1 MGRKAGW
8 EQPVSQRGAEV
19 PATPAT
25 PFAAA
30 QTQLSAFPAS
40 VLTPEPLCPPLTGA
54 LSFTAAT
61 VACSWSPSSSLHC
74 GGRDCPEL
82 PPQAPSRRAG
92 PHGGRL
98 EAPPVVP
105 AAGQDPGQQ
114 WEGRRAQRL
123 SSAAL
128 CWCFEEQQG
137 ALGPEAGRG
146 PSRLPLREPTPGGSG
161 AAGTGLS
168 PAPGTA
174 ACLLPGALPG
184 PPGVRKSGTGAAG
197 LSPRRTSPHTF
208 PHAA

>member
-30 QTQLSAFPAS
+30 QTQLSAFAAS
-40 VLTPEPLCPPLTGA
+40 VLAPEPLCPPLTGA

-92 PHGGRL
+92 PHGGRR

-105 AAGQDPGQQ
+105 AAGQAPRQQ
-114 WEGRRAQRL
+114 WEGRGAQRL
-123 SSAAL
+123 SSAAP

-137 ALGPEAGRG
+137 ARGPEAGRG
-146 PSRLPLREPTPGGSG
+146 PSRLPRPAALGPLGQACHLHRALLRACSPGLCPDPPGSG
-161 AAGTGLS
+161 KAAQGQQ
-168 PAPGTA
+168 A
-174 ACLLPGALPG
+174 
-184 PPGVRKSGTGAAG
+184 
-197 LSPRRTSPHTF
+197 
-208 PHAA
+208 